1 MDALPWTRLHER
13 TPANRFK
20 STAGDEVS
28 IAMTKQWINIASVG
42 TGHIFAD
49 AHRKA
54 YTNAASTN
62 SVAIALCDLRKDLVE
77 EQLKLLKKEYEKQ
90 LAKAK
95 KKDNAAQAER
105 IKFGLDNL
113 KGFTDFGKMLDAV
126 EGNCDL
132 VDNCT
137 PGRTH
142 VPLSVQAM
150 EHGYHAMAEKPP
162 GINWWDVKR
171 LVDAEKKTGKCYQL
185 NENVCYERPVQA
197 MRRVIANG
205 DLGAVVEIEIHF
217 GHGGPYVGYHFGES
231 GLPHFIDPLWSG
243 GGCLQDLAPHGISRA
258 FWPVGPGAKVLS
270 CTTKVLERRQAPR
283 IMSGKPFDNKLD
295 DYAEAELEM
304 WDPHTKRPFAMKV
317 TTSWCGGFAF
327 PFSIEGEKGTMSIG
341 QDPQRKAYAPVIFA
355 DDGDKYFPLDE
366 DDWDPFEGYSREVQV
381 FCDNLLHGKP
391 SNTPAEYALR
401 LQECL
406 SIQYFSKLVKKRAT
420 IEEMEKW
427 GADIAAKHKGYQE
440 GVDEIAK
447 ALTRAVDLK

>member
-1 MDALPWTRLHER
+1 MSKD
-13 TPANRFK
+13 
-20 STAGDEVS
+20 
-28 IAMTKQWINIASVG
+28 WINVAVVG
-42 TGHIFAD
+42 LGRIFQD

-54 YTNAASTN
+54 FTNASSTN
-62 SVAIALCDLRKDLVE
+62 NVVIALCDLRKDLVE
-77 EQLKLLKKEYEKQ
+77 HQLEELKKDYEKLLG
-90 LAKAK
+90 KAK
-95 KKDNAAQAER
+95 KKENTLQVER
-105 IKFGLDNL
+105 LKYGLDNL

-126 EGNCDL
+126 QGTCDL

-171 LVDAEKKTGKCYQL
+171 LVDCEKRTGKCFQL

-197 MRRVIANG
+197 MRRVIGEGN
-205 DLGAVVEIEIHF
+205 LGAVIEIEIHF
-217 GHGGPYVGYHFGES
+217 GHGGPYVPYHFSEA

-258 FWPVGPGAKVLS
+258 FWPVGPGAKVVA
-270 CTTKVLERRQAPR
+270 CHTRVLERRQSPR

-295 DYAEAELEM
+295 DWAEADLDM
-304 WDPHTKRPFAMKV
+304 WDPRTKKPFIMKV
-317 TTSWCGGFAF
+317 TTSWCGGFQF

-341 QDPQRKAYAPVIFA
+341 QDPKRKAYVPVIFA

-366 DDWDPFEGYSREVQV
+366 DRWDPFEGYSREVQIY
-381 FCDNLLHGKP
+381 CDNLLHGRP

-406 SIQYFSKLVKKRAT
+406 SMQYYSKLVKKKAS
-420 IEEMEKW
+420 IEEMETWAAGIAGKQSSYQ
-427 GADIAAKHKGYQE
+427 GA
-440 GVDEIAK
+440 VDEIAK
-447 ALTRAVDLK
+447 ALTGAVDQK